1 MKKEN
6 QREMIH
12 ILKLITFNK
21 NNRKINHFTRFWKNI
36 KNNLKDSIGQNQWD
50 NYIKN
55 KILTILI

>member
-6 QREMIH
+6 QQEMIH
-12 ILKLITFNK
+12 ISKLITFNK
-21 NNRKINHFTRFWKNI
+21 NIRKINHFTRFWKNI
-36 KNNLKDSIGQNQWD
+36 KNNLKDSIGQNHWD